1 MTRACLPPL
10 DPAEPLSA
18 PLPHGACDSHAHVFG
33 PYETFPLED
42 DRSYTPPVN
51 SVERYIAH
59 LDRFGLARGVLVT
72 ASASGKDNRVV
83 VDALQQHP
91 QRLRGIVVASPE
103 VGDAQLDDW
112 HAAGVRGV
120 RANLFRR
127 DGHAVYRNGIGLE
140 ALEALAPRLRERGW
154 HAQIWVH
161 APDLP
166 ELAPRLLDLDVP
178 LVVDHMGRMSA
189 ARGIHDVGFQ
199 QLCRWLAEGRA
210 WTKISGADR
219 NTASGPPYADIDAF
233 AGALLAANPERVV
246 WGSDWPHIN
255 YFEQRE
261 VPDDGAL
268 LNLLERW
275 MPDAK
280 LRHRVLVDNPAAL
293 YDFPQETVQ
302 P

>member
-10 DPAEPLSA
+10 DHAEPLREA
-18 PLPHGACDSHAHVFG
+18 LPRGACDSHAHVFG
-33 PYETFPLED
+33 PYERFPLED
-42 DRSYTPPVN
+42 DRSYTPPAN
-51 SVERYIAH
+51 PVERFIAH
-59 LDRFGLARGVLVT
+59 LDRFDLARGVLVT

-83 VDALQQHP
+83 IDALQRHP
-91 QRLRGIVVASPE
+91 QRLRGIVVAAPE
-103 VGDAQLDDW
+103 VGDAELDAW

-127 DGHAVYRNGIGLE
+127 DGHAVYRNGVGLE

-166 ELAPRLLDLDVP
+166 ELAPRLLGLDLP

-189 ARGIHDVGFQ
+189 ARGTQDVGFQ

-219 NTASGPPYADIDAF
+219 NTASGPPYADIDPF
-233 AGALLAANPERVV
+233 AAALLAANPERVV

-255 YFEQRE
+255 YFEQHQ

-268 LNLLERW
+268 LNLLARW

-280 LRHRVLVDNPAAL
+280 TRHRVLVDNPAAL
-293 YDFPQETVQ
+293 YDFPSEAAQ